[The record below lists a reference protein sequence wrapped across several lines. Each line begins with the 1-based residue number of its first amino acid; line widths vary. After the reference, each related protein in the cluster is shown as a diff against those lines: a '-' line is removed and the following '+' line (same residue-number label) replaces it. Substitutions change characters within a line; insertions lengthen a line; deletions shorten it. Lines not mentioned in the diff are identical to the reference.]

1 MIIVQR
7 KLILQLLVRHNNIS
21 LSISAEITYFRIR
34 IIHPNN
40 MTVIFSKKCEL
51 ALQAVLFL
59 SIKKDKIIFNAKEI
73 SDELKVPKEFVSKML
88 QTLTESG
95 IVGSKKG
102 KNGGFYLARRPSQI
116 KLIEIVE
123 AVDGLEVFNNCVL
136 GFPNCSC
143 DSPCPV
149 HDKWGK
155 IRDEAYNML
164 SEETLEELKEKTVR
178 KIISL

>member
-1 MIIVQR
+1 
-7 KLILQLLVRHNNIS
+7 
-21 LSISAEITYFRIR
+21 
-34 IIHPNN
+34 

-59 SIKKDKIIFNAKEI
+59 SIKKDKIIFNAKEV
-73 SDELKVPKEFVSKML
+73 SDEIKVPKEFVSKML

-102 KNGGFYLARRPSQI
+102 KKGGFYLARRPSQI

-123 AVDGLEVFNNCVL
+123 AIDGLEVFNNCVL
-136 GFPNCSC
+136 GFPDCSS
-143 DSPCPV
+143 DHPCPV

-155 IRDEAYNML
+155 IRDEAFKML
-164 SEETLEELKEKTVR
+164 SEETLEQLKEKTVK
-178 KIISL
+178 KITSL